1 MLVKGESGNLE
12 VKIDYKLS
20 RFFDPKLDR
29 PGPMLKKLL
38 NCHPDMVNQ
47 RPLDFRS
54 DIWSLGKIFVE
65 LLSADLEISDF
76 LAKIDELDLPEE
88 AKVLLKVMLADD
100 PDIRPR
106 SMAEVAVTLARLSEG
121 TPEIDFAPKPQKA
134 HSSIFRS
141 IRKVLSEN
149 RLRKKQAR
157 IAQDHVVRISESTPD
172 SHDIFSRIRHLI
184 DSQVGHH
191 VPDTVQKFTSVYQ
204 NLQSKN
210 PEDWSNAVHS
220 CRRILQNLA
229 DAVFPPQ
236 QDDRFIEI
244 EGKLKRI
251 KLGPNNYIN
260 RIMCFIEDNS
270 DSKTYND
277 IVGSQISF
285 MGDRLDAI
293 FKAAQKGSH
302 SVITSREEADRYVVY
317 TYMLVSDILSLKF
330 TKSKEL
336 SNSSLKT
343 ETY

>member
-1 MLVKGESGNLE
+1 
-12 VKIDYKLS
+12 
-20 RFFDPKLDR
+20 
-29 PGPMLKKLL
+29 MLKKLL
-38 NCHPDMVNQ
+38 KVHPDIVNQ
-47 RPLDFRS
+47 RPLDYRS

-65 LLSADLEISDF
+65 LLSADLETTDY
-76 LAKIDELDLPEE
+76 LTKVDELGLPEA
-88 AKVLLKVMLADD
+88 AKVLFKVMLAND

-106 SMAEVAVTLARLSEG
+106 SMAEVAVTLARLKESI
-121 TPEIDFAPKPQKA
+121 PEIDFAPKPQKV
-134 HSSIFRS
+134 HSPIFRS
-141 IRKVLSEN
+141 IKKVFSEN
-149 RLRKKQAR
+149 IFRKKTR
-157 IAQDHVVRISESTPD
+157 ITQDNIVRISESAPD

-220 CRRILQNLA
+220 CRRILQSLA

-244 EGKLKRI
+244 DGKLKRI

-270 DSKTYND
+270 NSKTYND
-277 IVGSQISF
+277 IVGSQISY
-285 MGDRLDAI
+285 MGDRLGAI

-317 TYMLVSDILSLKF
+317 TYMLVSDILSLKL

-336 SNSSLKT
+336 SNNSLKT
-343 ETY
+343 